1 MKELELTSNA
11 ALTDAVYETALN
23 GSFLEVKLVAG
34 SVGDDEPRG
43 MQPEYECYHISYPDK
58 KDTILFEQPLDAAD
72 DKVTVYDLGKK
83 IKSIEGCCHKTLTK
97 GESRT
102 ATARKVVAHGPM
114 WIYVAIAVGMD
125 KAGTE
130 SPFMIVQGAGTYGS
144 EDTTENEM
152 IGYANGRIHEMT
164 ALLVRRARL
173 EKLHLASIRAGYK
186 YLFVEPGRIGK
197 AKVKTLSKILCK
209 WKQDSAVSL
218 FLYLDSVFKNKHKL
232 IHNQAPVMNRLCPFL
247 LNLHK

>member
-152 IGYANGRIHEMT
+152 T

-197 AKVKTLSKILCK
+197 AKVKEG
-209 WKQDSAVSL
+209 
-218 FLYLDSVFKNKHKL
+218 
-232 IHNQAPVMNRLCPFL
+232 
-247 LNLHK
+247 

>member
-1 MKELELTSNA
+1 MT
-11 ALTDAVYETALN
+11 
-23 GSFLEVKLVAG
+23 
-34 SVGDDEPRG
+34 EPRG

-173 EKLHLASIRAGYK
+173 EKLHLASIARR
-186 YLFVEPGRIGK
+186 LQISVFVEPGRIGK
-197 AKVKTLSKILCK
+197 AKVEEG
-209 WKQDSAVSL
+209 
-218 FLYLDSVFKNKHKL
+218 
-232 IHNQAPVMNRLCPFL
+232 
-247 LNLHK
+247 